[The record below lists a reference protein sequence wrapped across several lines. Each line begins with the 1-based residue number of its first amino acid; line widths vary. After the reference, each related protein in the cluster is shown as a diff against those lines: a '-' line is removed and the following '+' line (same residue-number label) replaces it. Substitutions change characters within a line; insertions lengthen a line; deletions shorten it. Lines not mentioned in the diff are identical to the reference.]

1 MSDLAAVPEAAVREQ
16 LERMLASKTF
26 AGSQRSSVLLRFVV
40 EETLQGRAA
49 YLKEYALGAQAL
61 GRGADFDPRA
71 DPIAR
76 VEASRL
82 RSRLELYYATE
93 GSRDTVAIT
102 LPKGGYAPVFAEHTV
117 AADSAPSQS
126 KPLQAGSRSPRSRPA
141 LWFALGAAVAAA
153 TVAVAA
159 WRRTAESP
167 ALEPLVQVDI
177 DLGSAGVLGSEV
189 GNDLALSPDG
199 ETLVF
204 VALLPD
210 GSTRLYARRLA
221 ELTAIE
227 LPGTVGAR
235 GPFFSP
241 DSRSV
246 GFWAQGS
253 LKKTLVAGGSPVTIV
268 TASDLQGASW
278 GENDEIIA
286 TLDSTGRL
294 FRVPVD
300 GGAPVPVFEPAPG
313 TNARWPQH
321 LPGDAI
327 LFTQTRGGTASGV
340 HVVRLGDGASR
351 ELLPNGTYGRYL
363 PSGHLLYVDRG
374 TLLAAPFDVAT
385 LSLTG
390 TPARVLD
397 GVVTSPSFGFAQLAV
412 ANDGTLVYER
422 TRGSG
427 LTRMMW
433 LDGSAAPP
441 VPAVAEP
448 GRYLWP
454 RVAPDGRHVAVA
466 LLEDS
471 DYDIWTYDL
480 AAGTRRRITSAEGNQ
495 GAATWTPDARFLVYQ
510 SAAEGGIVATR
521 ADATDAGELLLGGDD
536 PRVPSSFTAD
546 GARLAFHQ
554 MSTTSGFDLWS
565 VPLTSGAG
573 GLRAGEPTRFY
584 GTNVYETY
592 PQFSPDGRWIAYG
605 SNSSGIW
612 EVYVRAFP
620 DDGHEVRVS
629 THGGRIPAWA
639 RGGSELLYETNDHQ
653 LMVASY
659 TVANNRF
666 VPSPPRSWSPV
677 VLADTGVLANYDL
690 APDGRVLALLPAG
703 DEAEPAHDHATLVL
717 NFFDELERIHPRPGN
732 RPPDAPSSPTR

>member
-1 MSDLAAVPEAAVREQ
+1 M
-16 LERMLASKTF
+16 
-26 AGSQRSSVLLRFVV
+26 
-40 EETLQGRAA
+40 
-49 YLKEYALGAQAL
+49 
-61 GRGADFDPRA
+61 
-71 DPIAR
+71 
-76 VEASRL
+76 
-82 RSRLELYYATE
+82 
-93 GSRDTVAIT
+93 
-102 LPKGGYAPVFAEHTV
+102 
-117 AADSAPSQS
+117 
-126 KPLQAGSRSPRSRPA
+126 
-141 LWFALGAAVAAA
+141 
-153 TVAVAA
+153 
-159 WRRTAESP
+159 RRTAESP

-177 DLGSAGVLGSEV
+177 DLGGGGALGSEV

-221 ELTAIE
+221 ELTAVE
-227 LPGTVGAR
+227 LPGTIGAR

-241 DSRSV
+241 DGRSV

-253 LKKTLVAGGSPVTIV
+253 LKKTLVAGGSPVAIV

-300 GGAPVPVFEPAPG
+300 GGEPVPVFEPAAG

-321 LPGDAI
+321 LPGGAI

-340 HVVRLGDGASR
+340 HVVRLGDGTSR
-351 ELLPNGTYGRYL
+351 ELLPSGTYGRYL

-385 LSLTG
+385 LTLTG

-412 ANDGTLVYER
+412 ANDGTLVYQR

-454 RVAPDGRHVAVA
+454 RVAPDGRRVAVA

-471 DYDIWTYDL
+471 DYDIWMYDL
-480 AAGTRRRITSAEGNQ
+480 AAGTRSRITSAEGNQ
-495 GAATWTPDARFLVYQ
+495 GAAVWTPDGRFLVYQ
-510 SAAEGGIVATR
+510 SAAEGGIVAVSSGCGGRRR
-521 ADATDAGELLLGGDD
+521 AAARRRRAARAVVVHGRWRAT
-536 PRVPSSFTAD
+536 RVPSIERNERLRPVVRA
-546 GARLAFHQ
+546 AHEQRRRLAGRRARALLRHQ
-554 MSTTSGFDLWS
+554 RLRDLS
-565 VPLTSGAG
+565 HVLARRPLDRVRLELVRNLG
-573 GLRAGEPTRFY
+573 GLRA
-584 GTNVYETY
+584 
-592 PQFSPDGRWIAYG
+592 
-605 SNSSGIW
+605 
-612 EVYVRAFP
+612 
-620 DDGHEVRVS
+620 RV
-629 THGGRIPAWA
+629 
-639 RGGSELLYETNDHQ
+639 
-653 LMVASY
+653 
-659 TVANNRF
+659 
-666 VPSPPRSWSPV
+666 
-677 VLADTGVLANYDL
+677 
-690 APDGRVLALLPAG
+690 
-703 DEAEPAHDHATLVL
+703 
-717 NFFDELERIHPRPGN
+717 PG
-732 RPPDAPSSPTR
+732 

>member
-26 AGSQRSSVLLRFVV
+26 AGSQRASVLLRFVV

-49 YLKEYALGAQAL
+49 SLKEYALGAEAL
-61 GRGADFDPRA
+61 GRGAEFDPRA

-93 GSRDTVAIT
+93 GARDQVAIT
-102 LPKGGYAPVFAEHTV
+102 LPKGGYAPLFTQRAV
-117 AADSAPSQS
+117 AADSPPSQS
-126 KPLQAGSRSPRSRPA
+126 ERPRRSLLSRKEPA
-141 LWFALGAAVAAA
+141 LWFALGAAVAVA
-153 TVAVAA
+153 TIAIAVTA
-159 WRRTAESP
+159 WRRTAEP
-167 ALEPLVQVDI
+167 RALEPLVQVDI
-177 DLGSAGVLGSEV
+177 DLGAGRALGSEV

-210 GSTRLYARRLA
+210 GSTRLYARQLA
-221 ELTAIE
+221 ELTAVE

-241 DSRSV
+241 DGRSI

-253 LKKTLVAGGSPVTIV
+253 LKRTLVAGGSPVPIV

-286 TLDSTGRL
+286 ALDSTGRL
-294 FRVPVD
+294 FRVAVD
-300 GGAPVPVFEPAPG
+300 GGDPIPVFEPAAG

-321 LPGDAI
+321 LPGGAI
-327 LFTQTRGGTASGV
+327 LFTQTRGPTASGV
-340 HVVRLGDGASR
+340 HVVQLGDSTSR

-374 TLLAAPFDVAT
+374 TLLAAPFDAAT
-385 LSLTG
+385 LTLTG

-397 GVVTSPSFGFAQLAV
+397 GVVASPSFGFAQLAV
-412 ANDGTLVYER
+412 ANDGTLVYQR

-441 VPAVAEP
+441 VPAVTQP

-454 RVAPDGRHVAVA
+454 RIAPDGRRVAVA

-471 DYDIWTYDL
+471 DYDIWMYDL
-480 AAGTRRRITSAEGNQ
+480 AAGTRSRITSAEGNQ
-495 GAATWTPDARFLVYQ
+495 GAPVWTPDGRFLVYQ

-521 ADATDAGELLLGGDD
+521 AEAADASRLLLAGAD
-536 PRVPSSFTAD
+536 PRVPWSFTAD
-546 GARLAFHQ
+546 GTRLAFHQ
-554 MSTTSGFDLWS
+554 LSSTSGFDLWS
-565 VPLTSGAG
+565 APLTSGAG
-573 GLRAGEPTRFY
+573 GLQAGEPALFY

-592 PQFSPDGRWIAYG
+592 PTFSPDGRWIAYG
-605 SNSSGIW
+605 SNSAGIW

-620 DDGHEVRVS
+620 DDGREVRVS

-639 RGGSELLYETNDHQ
+639 HGATELLYETNDHQ

-659 TVANNRF
+659 TVTNGRF

-677 VLADTGVLANYDL
+677 VLADTGVLANFDI

-703 DEAEPAHDHATLVL
+703 DEPGPAHDHATLVL
-717 NFFDELERIHPRPGN
+717 NFFDELERIHPR
-732 RPPDAPSSPTR
+732 R

>member
-1 MSDLAAVPEAAVREQ
+1 M
-16 LERMLASKTF
+16 
-26 AGSQRSSVLLRFVV
+26 
-40 EETLQGRAA
+40 
-49 YLKEYALGAQAL
+49 
-61 GRGADFDPRA
+61 
-71 DPIAR
+71 
-76 VEASRL
+76 
-82 RSRLELYYATE
+82 
-93 GSRDTVAIT
+93 
-102 LPKGGYAPVFAEHTV
+102 
-117 AADSAPSQS
+117 
-126 KPLQAGSRSPRSRPA
+126 AGSRSPRSRPA

-159 WRRTAESP
+159 LRRTAESP

-177 DLGSAGVLGSEV
+177 DLGGGGALGSEV

-300 GGAPVPVFEPAPG
+300 GGEPVPVFEPAPG

-321 LPGDAI
+321 LPGGAI

-340 HVVRLGDGASR
+340 HVVRLGDGTSR

-427 LTRMMW
+427 FDANDVARRLR
-433 LDGSAAPP
+433 GAARARGGGARPLP
-441 VPAVAEP
+441 
-448 GRYLWP
+448 
-454 RVAPDGRHVAVA
+454 
-466 LLEDS
+466 
-471 DYDIWTYDL
+471 L
-480 AAGTRRRITSAEGNQ
+480 AARR
-495 GAATWTPDARFLVYQ
+495 ARW
-510 SAAEGGIVATR
+510 
-521 ADATDAGELLLGGDD
+521 
-536 PRVPSSFTAD
+536 P
-546 GARLAFHQ
+546 
-554 MSTTSGFDLWS
+554 
-565 VPLTSGAG
+565 
-573 GLRAGEPTRFY
+573 
-584 GTNVYETY
+584 
-592 PQFSPDGRWIAYG
+592 
-605 SNSSGIW
+605 
-612 EVYVRAFP
+612 
-620 DDGHEVRVS
+620 
-629 THGGRIPAWA
+629 A
-639 RGGSELLYETNDHQ
+639 RGGSAAGRQRLRHLDVRSRGRHSQTHHLGRGQPGCSHVDARCA
-653 LMVASY
+653 L
-659 TVANNRF
+659 
-666 VPSPPRSWSPV
+666 PRVSER
-677 VLADTGVLANYDL
+677 G
-690 APDGRVLALLPAG
+690 GRR
-703 DEAEPAHDHATLVL
+703 HRRH
-717 NFFDELERIHPRPGN
+717 
-732 RPPDAPSSPTR
+732 